1 MYETKKLYYE
11 DVYKKNLQLKYWNAA
26 RARKDMR

>member
-11 DVYKKNLQLKYWNAA
+11 DVYKKEFTAKVADSPVTPVY
-26 RARKDMR
+26 